1 MTAKQGRSGDVLAAS
16 YRLDKLLAVG
26 GMGEVYRATHFS
38 PDGPKQVAVKV
49 LHKDFAENAEV
60 VARFLR
66 EARVSNAVTHTN
78 VVTVLDTGQDAFGVP
93 FLVQE
98 LLEGMDLATWLEKK
112 GGVVSPR
119 AALAVL
125 LPIARAL
132 TVAHA
137 SGVVHRDVKPENVFL
152 ARGAD
157 GRVVPKL
164 VDFGISRLIADEVSG
179 ARLTA
184 QAPMGTPA
192 YMAPEQARSA
202 RDVDGRADIWSAGV
216 VLYELLTGRFPYDAT
231 DPNQLVAAIVTG
243 HPRKIEYIAPDLPP
257 SIIAL
262 VGACL
267 VRERENRLTAEQLV
281 AALEKAREDVA
292 SSAADPLAFP
302 LTTVAPPAPPGANA
316 AARAASRVA
325 APAVTDVGGGSVN
338 VRGPAPR
345 SKMEIFA
352 ACVIMLVLGV
362 ALSYAVLIFFGK

>member
-1 MTAKQGRSGDVLAAS
+1 MTTNQGRAGDVLTAA

-26 GMGEVYRATHFS
+26 GMGEVYKATHFS
-38 PDGPKQVAVKV
+38 ADGPKQVAVKV
-49 LHKDFAENAEV
+49 LHKDFAANAEV

-66 EARVSNAVTHTN
+66 EARVSNTVAHPN

-98 LLEGMDLATWLEKK
+98 LLEGMDLAKWLEKK
-112 GGVVSPR
+112 GGVVPPR

-132 TVAHA
+132 AVAHA
-137 SGVVHRDVKPENVFL
+137 LGVVHRDVKPENVFL

-231 DPNQLVAAIVTG
+231 DPNQLVAAIVTS
-243 HPRKIEYIAPDLPP
+243 HPRKIEYVAPDLPP

-302 LTTVAPPAPPGANA
+302 LANVLPPSKMSASAREASTLAPPAPA
-316 AARAASRVA
+316 
-325 APAVTDVGGGSVN
+325 TDVGAETVN

-362 ALSYAVLIFFGK
+362 ALSYAVLVFFGK